1 MILIPPMLQNS
12 STNSPSPIRN
22 ATDSSG
28 GEMQPPGTANFG
40 KMLANEMNDKKDVPE
55 TKQGEASTV
64 PATALDKGPEKTDT
78 AAGDVKD
85 PEDPEKLENSRES
98 KISKDLEGS
107 APSTT
112 EARKKTQTKTRT
124 DAPAAA
130 VATSPQPMNLA
141 DILHGLIAAYSPAN
155 PIEKRAALQTETPID
170 AGAVGAA
177 IDTQMALITAADP
190 QAGLAVMLPGLV
202 VARPGKAESDASG
215 MATGLTPLSPGKH
228 TAASAQIL
236 DASGTA
242 AMVKTDL
249 TSLSLGKHATAS
261 TQILDASGM
270 AAVTKDDLTPR
281 SLGMRAAAAAQM
293 REKHAAGI
301 QDMQERMAARFGL
314 EARQDAL
321 QQVDFSLPEI
331 NVATQTGKSENPLPE
346 FASKDLQISGLFNAS
361 AALPGVAID
370 RGIAPAATGAPVYT
384 GLSLAP
390 PLGATGW
397 DNALGQKVLW
407 MVSSQ
412 QQVVELTLNPPDL
425 GPLQVVLSINNDQA
439 SATFVSP
446 HADVR
451 QALEAAL
458 PRLREMMADSGIS
471 LGNTTV
477 SADTS
482 QQQSGFER
490 QDRSASRHDGNGAAM
505 AASSAH
511 GADIGMSHIQ
521 GGGSRLVDIF
531 A

>member
-1 MILIPPMLQNS
+1 MILTPPMLQNS

-22 ATDSSG
+22 ATDNAG
-28 GEMQPPGTANFG
+28 GEMQPPGTASFG
-40 KMLANEMNDKKDVPE
+40 KVLANEMNDKKDVPE
-55 TKQGEASTV
+55 TKRGEASTA
-64 PATALDKGPEKTDT
+64 PEPALDKGPEKTDT

-98 KISKDLEGS
+98 KFSKDLEGS
-107 APSTT
+107 APGTT

-177 IDTQMALITAADP
+177 IDTQMALTTAADP
-190 QAGLAVMLPGLV
+190 QAGLAVMLPGLA

-215 MATGLTPLSPGKH
+215 MA
-228 TAASAQIL
+228 
-236 DASGTA
+236 
-242 AMVKTDL
+242 AMTKNDL
-249 TSLSLGKHATAS
+249 A
-261 TQILDASGM
+261 
-270 AAVTKDDLTPR
+270 PR
-281 SLGMRAAAAAQM
+281 SVGMRAAAATQM

-301 QDMQERMAARFGL
+301 QDFQERTALKFEL

-321 QQVDFSLPEI
+321 QQVEFSLPEI
-331 NVATQTGKSENPLPE
+331 TAATQTGKSEKSLPE
-346 FASKDLQISGLFNAS
+346 FASKDLQTSGLFNAP
-361 AALPGVAID
+361 AAQTGIATD
-370 RGIAPAATGAPVYT
+370 RGIAPAATGMPVYA
-384 GLSLAP
+384 GLSLEP
-390 PLGATGW
+390 RLGATGW

-407 MVSSQ
+407 MVSQQ

-482 QQQSGFER
+482 QQQSAFER
-490 QDRSASRHDGNGAAM
+490 QVRPASRHGGNGAAM
-505 AASSAH
+505 AASGAH
-511 GADIGMSHIQ
+511 GADIGMSHIHSA
-521 GGGSRLVDIF
+521 GSRLVDIF

>member
-22 ATDSSG
+22 ATDNAG
-28 GEMQPPGTANFG
+28 GEMQPPGTASFG
-40 KMLANEMNDKKDVPE
+40 KVLANEMNDKKDVPE
-55 TKQGEASTV
+55 TKRGEASTASE
-64 PATALDKGPEKTDT
+64 PALDKGPEKTDA

-112 EARKKTQTKTRT
+112 EARKKTQTKTRA

-130 VATSPQPMNLA
+130 VGTSPQPMNLA

-177 IDTQMALITAADP
+177 IDTQMALTSAADP
-190 QAGLAVMLPGLV
+190 QAGLAVMLPGLA

-215 MATGLTPLSPGKH
+215 MATGLTPLSP
-228 TAASAQIL
+228 
-236 DASGTA
+236 
-242 AMVKTDL
+242 
-249 TSLSLGKHATAS
+249 GKHATAS

-293 REKHAAGI
+293 REKHVAGI

-331 NVATQTGKSENPLPE
+331 NVATQIGKSENSLPE

-361 AALPGVAID
+361 AALPGVAVD

-384 GLSLAP
+384 GISLAP

-490 QDRSASRHDGNGAAM
+490 QDRSALRHGGNGTAM

-521 GGGSRLVDIF
+521 RGGSRLVDIF

>member
-1 MILIPPMLQNS
+1 MILTPPMLQNS

-22 ATDSSG
+22 ATDNTG
-28 GEMQPPGTANFG
+28 GEMQPPGTASFG
-40 KMLANEMNDKKDVPE
+40 KVLANEMNDKKDMPE
-55 TKQGEASTV
+55 TKRGEASTA
-64 PATALDKGPEKTDT
+64 PEPALDKGPEKTDT

-112 EARKKTQTKTRT
+112 EARKKTQTKTRA

-130 VATSPQPMNLA
+130 VGTSPQPMNLA
-141 DILHGLIAAYSPAN
+141 DILHGLIVAYSPA
-155 PIEKRAALQTETPID
+155 PVEKRMVLQTETSKETPSD
-170 AGAVGAA
+170 ARAVGAT
-177 IDTQMALITAADP
+177 IDAQTALTTAADR
-190 QAGLAVMLPGLV
+190 QAGLAVMVPGLV
-202 VARPGKAESDASG
+202 AARTAKAESEAAG
-215 MATGLTPLSPGKH
+215 MAATVKTELVPWSPG
-228 TAASAQIL
+228 
-236 DASGTA
+236 
-242 AMVKTDL
+242 M
-249 TSLSLGKHATAS
+249 HATAS
-261 TQILDASGM
+261 TQILDASDT
-270 AAVTKDDLTPR
+270 AAMTKNDLTPR
-281 SLGMRAAAAAQM
+281 TLGMRAAAATQM

-301 QDMQERMAARFGL
+301 QDIQERTAAKFGL

-321 QQVDFSLPEI
+321 QKMEFSLPEI
-331 NVATQTGKSENPLPE
+331 TVVTQTGKSENSLPE

-370 RGIAPAATGAPVYT
+370 RGIAPAATGAPVYA
-384 GLSLAP
+384 GLSLEP
-390 PLGATGW
+390 RLGATGW

-490 QDRSASRHDGNGAAM
+490 QDRSASRHGGNETAM

-521 GGGSRLVDIF
+521 RGGSRLVDIF